1 MNLAALKSSAYFQ
14 MGEVTTIYS
23 FDTEYS
29 ACSVEAKGDLIATG
43 TYQVVKVDEQQ
54 CEKKEDEESPE
65 TKRLGR
71 VYLHR
76 VKRDEDGEL
85 TVDKVCSKECKAV
98 LDMKWSPG
106 SNQRLGVA
114 DAGGQLNLYKV
125 ESEGEGR
132 DCELLLDETC
142 TTTSGLA
149 LSLDW
154 SASGE
159 QVVVSDSKGKV
170 VVVRLGEAEI
180 EEERRL
186 AGHSYEAW
194 TAAFSRTDPNIIF
207 SGGDDCV
214 FNMWDLRV
222 EDLKPIKRNSKEH
235 NMGVTTVLGD
245 SRREEIVFTGSYD
258 ENVRCWD
265 YRNFKC
271 PVWTVAVGG
280 GVWRIKQ
287 KGSKLLVGAMHNG
300 FEVLEV
306 DSVKSRCTILAQYS
320 EHESLAYGAD
330 WVECFSESE
339 SGESDFGDWHTAASC
354 SFYDHTMKMWRVR
367 C

>member
-1 MNLAALKSSAYFQ
+1 MIRLYFQ
-14 MGEVTTIYS
+14 MVEVKTWFS

-43 TYQVVKVDEQQ
+43 TYQVVKVNEEGD
-54 CEKKEDEESPE
+54 KEEECPA

-76 VKRDEDGEL
+76 VRRDEGGKL
-85 TVDKVCSKECKAV
+85 TVERVCSRESKAV
-98 LDMKWSPG
+98 LDMKWAPG
-106 SNQRLGVA
+106 MQRRLAVA
-114 DAGGQLNLYKV
+114 DAGGQLTLFRIEGDE
-125 ESEGEGR
+125 ESGAFEMVLEWT
-132 DCELLLDETC
+132 CE
-142 TTTSGLA
+142 TTPGLA

-154 SASGE
+154 AASGE
-159 QVVVSDSKGKV
+159 SVVVSDSKGEV
-170 VVVRLGEAEI
+170 VVVRLGEGGM

-194 TAAFSRTDPNIIF
+194 TAAFSRKDKNIIF

-214 FNMWDLRV
+214 FNMWDLRAD
-222 EDLKPIKRNSKEH
+222 EIKPIKRNSREH

-245 SRREEIVFTGSYD
+245 LAREERVLTGSYD
-258 ENVRCWD
+258 EKVRCWD
-265 YRNFKC
+265 FRNFKC
-271 PVWTVAVGG
+271 PIWEVGVGG

-287 KGSKLLVGAMHNG
+287 RGSRLLVGAMHDG
-300 FEVLEV
+300 FKVLEEEQGGGDCKIV
-306 DSVKSRCTILAQYS
+306 EEYK

-330 WVECFSESE
+330 WVEDFC
-339 SGESDFGDWHTAASC
+339 ESDAGAWQTAATC
-354 SFYDHTMKMWRVR
+354 SFYDHTMKVWSIR